1 MNLYNDN
8 VKTYLVNTL
17 DFELDF
23 VLKCELERQIN
34 VDLHNNVSITLL
46 ENLINLTDNLEELII
61 DSCLITVT

>member
-34 VDLHNNVSITLL
+34 VDLHNNVSITLIEDLIDLTDSL
-46 ENLINLTDNLEELII
+46 ENLII
-61 DSCLITVT
+61 DLWSITVI

>member
-1 MNLYNDN
+1 MNLCNDN

-23 VLKCELERQIN
+23 VLKCKLERQIN

>member
-61 DSCLITVT
+61 DSCLITII